1 MTAVAARSE
10 TMRAILNERYGPPSG
25 LRLGEVARPEVG
37 DDRILVRVHSASVN
51 PIDWHLMRGSPYI
64 VRYYMGLRRPG
75 SAFLGSDVAGMVEA
89 VGRDVQ
95 DFQAG
100 DEVLGSCHGTF
111 AEYALGRE
119 RNLGP
124 KPSNLSFEQAAALP
138 GAGVTALEAVRDY
151 SRVEDG
157 QRVLVN
163 GAAGGVGTFT
173 VQIAKSFGAHVTGV
187 CSARNSELVRSLG
200 ADEVIDY
207 TSDDFTRR
215 RRHYD
220 VILDNVGNR
229 SLMQIKRALKP
240 DGTLVA
246 VAGGPGGR
254 LLGGQR
260 RKRRIRRLNQL
271 VRETLTTFQADVSSQ
286 NILALT
292 ELVASGKVT
301 PVIDRTYPLEEAAEA
316 ISYIETQHARGKV
329 VLSVAP

>member
-1 MTAVAARSE
+1 MK
-10 TMRAILNERYGPPSG
+10 AILNDRYGPPSG
-25 LRLGEVARPEVG
+25 LRLDEVGRPEVA

-51 PIDWHLMRGSPYI
+51 PVDWHLVRGSPYI

-75 SAFLGSDVAGMVEA
+75 SPLIGSDVAGVVDA
-89 VGRDVQ
+89 VGRDVR

-119 RNLGP
+119 RNLVP
-124 KPSNLSFEQAAALP
+124 KPPTISFDQAAALP

-151 SRVEDG
+151 GRIEAG

-187 CSARNSELVRSLG
+187 CSARNVELVHSLG

-207 TSDDFTRR
+207 TRDDFTRR

-229 SLMQIKRALKP
+229 SLMRIRRALKP

-246 VAGGPGGR
+246 VAGGKGGW

-260 RKRRIRRLNQL
+260 RKRRVRRLNQL
-271 VRETLTTFQADVSSQ
+271 VGETLTTFQAGMRRDD
-286 NILALT
+286 ILALT

-301 PVIDRTYPLEEAAEA
+301 PVIDRIYRLEQAAEA
-316 ISYIETQHARGKV
+316 ISYVETQHARGKV